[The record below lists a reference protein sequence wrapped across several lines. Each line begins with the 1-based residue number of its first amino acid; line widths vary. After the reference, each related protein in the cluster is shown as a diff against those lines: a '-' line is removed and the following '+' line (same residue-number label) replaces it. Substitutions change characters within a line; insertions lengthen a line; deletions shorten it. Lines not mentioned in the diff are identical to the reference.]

1 MFLVESFKIVA
12 FKLGEEEY
20 GLDIKFVQ
28 SIERIQQITRVPNA
42 PSYVKGV
49 INLRGNVTPVVD
61 LRTKLNF
68 EPANFTSDTRVIIT
82 KNGDIEL
89 GYIVDQTRDVIDVN
103 TNDIESASTIGTNSE
118 FFEGIAK
125 INGRL
130 IILLNLEELMK
141 QQTSIV

>member
-1 MFLVESFKIVA
+1 VESFKIVA

-68 EPANFTSDTRVIIT
+68 EPAGFTSDTRVIIT

-89 GYIVDQTRDVIDVN
+89 GYIVDQTKDVIDVN
-103 TNDIESASTIGTNSE
+103 TNVIESASTISTNSE
-118 FFEGIAK
+118 FFKGIAK